1 MTHSE
6 TMPGPWGMGR
16 PGSSESWL
24 DPRIA
29 ALRGMRMA
37 HSRGRGR
44 GDREDHRDRPRGGD
58 HGGFPFG
65 FSPGF
70 PPFPGRPGRFGPRV
84 KRGDVR
90 AGILALLAEEPRN
103 GYQIIQELKS
113 RSGGV
118 WRASPGSVYPA
129 LQQLEDEG
137 LVRTVEVSG
146 RKAYELTDAGREHV
160 DERPDEFEA
169 PWDAVSGGVREE
181 MSELRDGIGQ
191 LATAAMQV
199 AQAGSQAQQ
208 RRAVEVLTG
217 ARKSLYRL
225 LAEDDEDD
233 DGPDG
238 EKDER

>member
-1 MTHSE
+1 MTHTESI
-6 TMPGPWGMGR
+6 PGPWG
-16 PGSSESWL
+16 L

-29 ALRGMRMA
+29 ALKGMRRMA
-37 HSRGRGR
+37 QARGRGH
-44 GDREDHRDRPRGGD
+44 GDRGSHHGHGP

-65 FSPGF
+65 FGPGF
-70 PPFPGRPGRFGPRV
+70 PPFPGRPGHFGPRV

-129 LQQLEDEG
+129 LQQLDDEG
-137 LVRTVEVSG
+137 LVRTTEVGG
-146 RKAYELTDAGREHV
+146 RKAYELTEAGRAHV

-191 LATAAMQV
+191 LAAAAMQV
-199 AQAGSQAQQ
+199 AQAGSRGQ
-208 RRAVEVLTG
+208 RERAVGVLTD
-217 ARKSLYRL
+217 ARKSLYRI
-225 LAEDDEDD
+225 LAEDDDEQ
-233 DGPDG
+233 PS
-238 EKDER
+238 DERE